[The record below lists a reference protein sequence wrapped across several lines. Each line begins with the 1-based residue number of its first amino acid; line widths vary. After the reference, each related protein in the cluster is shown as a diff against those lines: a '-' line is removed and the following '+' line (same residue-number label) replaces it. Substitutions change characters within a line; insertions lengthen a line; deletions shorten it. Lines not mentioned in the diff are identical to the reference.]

1 MIKILK
7 SSNIAKFDLAIVGLG
22 YESRAI
28 DLCQSNEK
36 ALTKVIA
43 IGYDNH
49 KDQFSYNDNY
59 SYYDS
64 LGATIIEGSD
74 DTVYGALFGI
84 IEKSWINKPVN
95 CLVDITVMSRTRLA
109 EILLYL
115 SNNLK
120 EGSKIQVSYSLADY
134 TEPSENISPMR
145 KVGPIVDS
153 LSGQLGDIN
162 LPSSIVI
169 GLGYEIGKAIGISN
183 YLDTEKQFLFIPK
196 GENEKFE
203 KSVRKNNQLLIDG
216 TPENHIF
223 TYDVCNPYKTYLEL
237 RETMLAIMDVSRPVV
252 VPLGPKIFSALCVVF
267 SLEMKGR
274 VPIWRVSSE
283 HLEEP
288 VDRKASGSRFEFV
301 IAL

>member
-7 SSNIAKFDLAIVGLG
+7 SSNIDKFDLAIVGLG
-22 YESRAI
+22 YESRAV
-28 DLCQSNEK
+28 DLCQNNEE
-36 ALTKVIA
+36 ALTQIIA
-43 IGYDNH
+43 IGYDNY

-59 SYYDS
+59 NYYTS
-64 LGATIIEGSD
+64 LSASIIEGTDES
-74 DTVYGALFGI
+74 VYASLFGLL
-84 IEKSWINKPVN
+84 EKSWLNQPIN
-95 CLVDITVMSRTRLA
+95 CLVDITVMSRTRIA

-115 SNNLK
+115 SSHLK
-120 EGSKIQVSYSLADY
+120 KGSNVQVSYSLADY
-134 TEPSENISPMR
+134 TEPAENISPIR
-145 KVGPIVDS
+145 KVGPIVGS

-169 GLGYEIGKAIGISN
+169 GLGYDIGKAIGISN

-196 GENEKFE
+196 GKDERFE
-203 KSVRKNNQLLIDG
+203 RSVRQNNQLLIDSI
-216 TPENHIF
+216 PRNHIF
-223 TYDVCNPYKTYLEL
+223 TYDVCNPYKTYLDL

-283 HLEEP
+283 LQEEP
-288 VDRKASGSRFEFV
+288 VDRKASGSRFKFV